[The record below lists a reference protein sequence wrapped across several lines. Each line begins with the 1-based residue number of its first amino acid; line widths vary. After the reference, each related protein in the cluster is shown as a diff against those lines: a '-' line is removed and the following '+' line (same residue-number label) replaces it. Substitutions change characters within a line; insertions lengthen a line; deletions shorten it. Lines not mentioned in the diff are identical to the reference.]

1 MRTWVHL
8 LAIIFLQAASLIKE
22 KCDSPHLVQGVL
34 GRRLQPRGWIWER
47 QNKRASHARHPHQS
61 RGSRAPS
68 LGRFLACLQEARHAE
83 IKRNLFC
90 GRKGRFFWP
99 GIPILG
105 RRQEAYCIK
114 DVSRGNKLKLML
126 QKREASAAA
135 EKPEVSVKETAAKEF
150 LSSLRRQRRQ
160 LWDRSQ
166 PDVQQWY
173 QQFLYLGFDEQKFED
188 DISYWTNLGRA
199 RNEYY
204 GGHYQHHYDEDSPI
218 GPRNPHD
225 FRHGA
230 GVNYDDY

>member
-1 MRTWVHL
+1 MPPPCPRGAL
-8 LAIIFLQAASLIKE
+8 PGASLLLLLFLLLPLL
-22 KCDSPHLVQGVL
+22 C
-34 GRRLQPRGWIWER
+34 
-47 QNKRASHARHPHQS
+47 A
-61 RGSRAPS
+61 AP
-68 LGRFLACLQEARHAE
+68 
-83 IKRNLFC
+83 
-90 GRKGRFFWP
+90 
-99 GIPILG
+99 
-105 RRQEAYCIK
+105 
-114 DVSRGNKLKLML
+114 DVSRVNKLKLML

-135 EKPEVSVKETAAKEF
+135 AKPEVSVKETAAKEF

-204 GGHYQHHYDEDSPI
+204 GGYYQHHYDEDSPI
-218 GPRNPHD
+218 GPRNPHT

>member
-1 MRTWVHL
+1 MPPPCSHGALPAAAL
-8 LAIIFLQAASLIKE
+8 LLFLLPLLCAA
-22 KCDSPHLVQGVL
+22 P
-34 GRRLQPRGWIWER
+34 
-47 QNKRASHARHPHQS
+47 
-61 RGSRAPS
+61 
-68 LGRFLACLQEARHAE
+68 
-83 IKRNLFC
+83 
-90 GRKGRFFWP
+90 
-99 GIPILG
+99 
-105 RRQEAYCIK
+105 

-126 QKREASAAA
+126 QKREVGGVGVELISAPAA
-135 EKPEVSVKETAAKEF
+135 TKPEVSMKEIAAKEF

-173 QQFLYLGFDEQKFED
+173 QQFLYLGFDEAKFED

-204 GGHYQHHYDEDSPI
+204 GGYYQHHYDEDSPI
-218 GPRNPHD
+218 GPQNPHT

>member
-1 MRTWVHL
+1 MPPPCPRGAL
-8 LAIIFLQAASLIKE
+8 PGASLLLLLLLLPLL
-22 KCDSPHLVQGVL
+22 C
-34 GRRLQPRGWIWER
+34 
-47 QNKRASHARHPHQS
+47 A
-61 RGSRAPS
+61 AP
-68 LGRFLACLQEARHAE
+68 
-83 IKRNLFC
+83 
-90 GRKGRFFWP
+90 
-99 GIPILG
+99 
-105 RRQEAYCIK
+105 

-126 QKREASAAA
+126 QKREAPAAAA
-135 EKPEVSVKETAAKEF
+135 EKPEVSVKEAAAKEF

-188 DISYWTNLGRA
+188 DLSYWTNLGRA

-204 GGHYQHHYDEDSPI
+204 GGHYQHHYDEDAPI
-218 GPRNPHD
+218 GPRDPHA